1 MDEDEIEDWEGEL
14 EEGLQGPRSHT
25 RDWSDLLEI
34 KVMLLIFFK

>member
-25 RDWSDLLEI
+25 RDWSDLPKADQGI
-34 KVMLLIFFK
+34 I